1 MDHTSYKIRL
11 KRLMSTIDESA
22 QIGKIPGNGLGR
34 LALTDDDKQI
44 RDLFKQWMIEA
55 GLDVRVD
62 DFGIMYG
69 RRRGK
74 SDKKPVLM
82 GSHLDTQPNG
92 GRFDGVLGVL
102 SALEVVRTLNDYGI
116 ETERPIEIV
125 NFTNEEGA
133 RFEPSMI
140 ASSGLAGD
148 IQRDEMYQV
157 TDRHGKRFGDELERI
172 GYKGEAKNRVKDPA
186 AYVELHIEQG
196 PILENAGVSIGAVE
210 GIQGEHAL
218 EVVVSGE
225 SGHAG
230 TTPMNMRKDALTAAA
245 EMIGDVETLAKDQG
259 TVATVGRLS
268 LSPDVVNVIPGE
280 VTFSVDIRHFNDRTR
295 NEIIREVKNN
305 IQAIADNRGVTV
317 EVQDLWPTP
326 TEHFDP
332 EIVKLIENISGEQGY
347 SVKRMPSGAGHDA
360 KYMNQLAPTGMIF
373 VPSVAGKSHVESE
386 FTKDADIE
394 KGANVLLHLVHH
406 LADS

>member
-1 MDHTSYKIRL
+1 MDHTSYKIQL
-11 KRLMSTIDESA
+11 KRLMSTINESA
-22 QIGKIPGNGLGR
+22 EIGKIPENGLGR
-34 LALTDDDKQI
+34 LALTDDDKQM
-44 RDLFKQWMIEA
+44 RDLLKKWMIEA
-55 GLDVRVD
+55 GLEVRVD
-62 DFGIMYG
+62 DVGVMYG
-69 RRRGK
+69 KRKGK

-102 SALEVVRTLNDYGI
+102 SALEVVRTLNDFKI

-140 ASSGLAGD
+140 SSGALAGD
-148 IQRDEMYQV
+148 FERDEIYQIK
-157 TDRHGKRFGDELERI
+157 DRHGKRFGDELERI
-172 GYKGEAKNRVKDPA
+172 GYKGQADNRIQEPA

-196 PILENAGVSIGAVE
+196 PILENEGISIGAVE
-210 GIQGEHAL
+210 GIQGEHAM
-218 EVVVSGE
+218 EVVISGE

-230 TTPMNMRKDALTAAA
+230 TTPMNMRKDALAAAA
-245 EMIGDVETLAKDQG
+245 EMMGDVETLAKNQG

-280 VTFSVDIRHFNDRTR
+280 VTFSVDIRHFNDQMMD
-295 NEIIREVKNN
+295 ELIRDVKHD
-305 IQAIADNRGVTV
+305 IQVIANRRGVAV
-317 EVQDLWPTP
+317 AVHDLWPTP
-326 TEHFDP
+326 TEHFDR
-332 EIVKLIENISGEQGY
+332 EIVRLIENISGEQGY

-373 VPSVAGKSHVESE
+373 VPSVEGKSHVESE
-386 FTKDADIE
+386 FTKDEDIE
-394 KGANVLLHLVHH
+394 KGANVLLHLIHC
-406 LADS
+406 LANR

>member
-1 MDHTSYKIRL
+1 MEHTSYKVQL
-11 KRLMSTIDESA
+11 KRLMDTINESA
-22 QIGKIPGNGLGR
+22 EIGKIPGNGLGR
-34 LALTDDDKQI
+34 LALTNEDKQM
-44 RDLFKQWMIEA
+44 RDMLTKWMIEA

-62 DFGIMYG
+62 DFGVMYG
-69 RRRGK
+69 KRKGT
-74 SDKKPVLM
+74 SDKQPVLM

-102 SALEVVRTLNDYGI
+102 SALEVVRTLNDLEI

-133 RFEPSMI
+133 RFEPSML
-140 ASSGLAGD
+140 SSGALAGD
-148 IQRDEMYQV
+148 YERDDVYQIK
-157 TDRHGKRFGDELERI
+157 DRYGKRFGDELERI
-172 GYKGEAKNRVKDPA
+172 GYKGQAENRIQDPS

-196 PILENAGVSIGAVE
+196 PILENEGVSIGAVE

-218 EVVVSGE
+218 EVVVRGE

-245 EMIGDVETLAKDQG
+245 EMISDVEALAKDQG

-280 VTFSVDIRHFNDRTR
+280 VTFSVDIRHFNDRTM
-295 NEIIREVKNN
+295 NEIIRDVKNN
-305 IQAIADNRGVTV
+305 IRDIANSRGVTV
-317 EVQDLWPTP
+317 AIQDLWPTP
-326 TEHFDP
+326 IVHFDP
-332 EIVKLIENISGEQGY
+332 DIVNLIETISEKQGY

-360 KYMNQLAPTGMIF
+360 KYMNKLAPTAMIF
-373 VPSVAGKSHVESE
+373 VPSVEGKSHVESE
-386 FTKDADIE
+386 FTKDEDIE
-394 KGANVLLHLVHH
+394 KGANVLLQLIHH
-406 LADS
+406 LANL